1 MRAAIY
7 ARVSSEKQ
15 DVDLSISA
23 QLKALREYAIRNGH
37 ELVREFVDEAES
49 GKTADRPAFREM
61 ISMARRS
68 QKPFDCILVWKYS
81 RFARSR
87 QDSIVFKTMLRK
99 NGVRVVSINEPSDDT
114 PTGKLFEAMIESL
127 DEFYSANLGEEVT
140 RGMRESASRGF
151 YIGNFTPYGYRKVKV
166 NDGNKERPK
175 LVPEP
180 HQAQIVARMFD
191 EVLEGKGLK
200 EILKGLNREGI
211 AGPRG
216 NEWIKTTVHGI
227 LTNEVY
233 TGTLVWGRNSV
244 RGLPPIH
251 VENAWQAIVNKE
263 TFDNVQSL
271 LKSRAPSYLHPKRT
285 ASHFLLSGIAKCGY
299 CGKALI
305 GHDAKNGQFTYYV
318 CGTLLKKGAGSCPAR
333 YINGKVF
340 ERAVINE
347 IKERIITD
355 ENLKDLVRQVNEEM
369 DVASVEYRERLGTI
383 LSELED
389 TNKRLTRLYDALET
403 NRLGMDDLAPRIQE
417 LRRRQVQLL
426 SARAELEQ
434 KLSDRRVYLADMETV
449 THYVQDLRNLLDES
463 PLMERKSFIRSFI
476 KEARVMGAEVS
487 LMYTIP
493 MSPRRITGE
502 ELAVLPIVHY
512 GGRYWT

>member
-1 MRAAIY
+1 
-7 ARVSSEKQ
+7 
-15 DVDLSISA
+15 
-23 QLKALREYAIRNGH
+23 
-37 ELVREFVDEAES
+37 
-49 GKTADRPAFREM
+49 
-61 ISMARRS
+61 
-68 QKPFDCILVWKYS
+68 
-81 RFARSR
+81 
-87 QDSIVFKTMLRK
+87 
-99 NGVRVVSINEPSDDT
+99 
-114 PTGKLFEAMIESL
+114 
-127 DEFYSANLGEEVT
+127 
-140 RGMRESASRGF
+140 
-151 YIGNFTPYGYRKVKV
+151 
-166 NDGNKERPK
+166 
-175 LVPEP
+175 
-180 HQAQIVARMFD
+180 
-191 EVLEGKGLK
+191 
-200 EILKGLNREGI
+200 
-211 AGPRG
+211 
-216 NEWIKTTVHGI
+216 
-227 LTNEVY
+227 
-233 TGTLVWGRNSV
+233 V

-434 KLSDRRVYLADMETV
+434 KLPDRRVYLADMETV
-449 THYVQDLRNLLDES
+449 TSYVQDLRNLLDES

-476 KEARVMGAEVS
+476 KEARVTGAEVS
-487 LMYTIP
+487 LIYTIP
-493 MSPRRITGE
+493 MSPRTITGE